1 MAMRSSRRA
10 YRGVV
15 VNPSSLTETELIED
29 GAVVV
34 GADGSI
40 EAVID
45 CSADASAEV
54 LAGVDEVVD
63 RRGEFIVPGFVDAH
77 AHAPQYAFTGT
88 GMDLPLLEWLEKYT
102 FPCESRFSDLNYAER
117 VYSKAVRRHLRGGT
131 TTVSYFASLHLEAT
145 KLLVDVVRRAGQRAY
160 VGKVSM
166 DRNSPEN
173 YVETTEDGLRD
184 AEEFVRWTLEAK
196 TGKESGVL
204 RALERARSASIS
216 SGATSSESSDESSG
230 DEVGA
235 GAVHDAS
242 LVTPVITP
250 RFVPT
255 CTPEMLAGLGD
266 IATRYCVPV
275 QSHLGETL
283 PEIAWVRSLHPECPT
298 YTDVYDHYGLLPSAE
313 KPEERPPVAY
323 MAHCCHCCGEERE
336 ILHNTGTGVVHC
348 PNSNFG
354 LGSGVLHVKQMLAE
368 GVKVGLGTDVA
379 GGYSASMLDCMRQ
392 AIIAS
397 KTVTAAEEGNLDNLL
412 RERLR
417 DGAERSSTPAEPLTI
432 PEVLYLATMGGA
444 ECLGLERSIGSFAPG
459 KKFDAL
465 FINLEVEDSPVDTFP
480 HDTTW
485 DAFQK
490 FVFNGDDRNIVEVLV
505 NGRSVVNK
513 TAERFELLF
522 FGQEGQKG
530 EHEELPGNFS
540 LGFERERPSRD
551 IEKPV
556 PAGLLY
562 LYTSISYPARGV
574 DTLTAALLGVDIFG
588 QRIGSGFDRSGG
600 TALAVVD
607 MAVFMDR
614 SLEANRQSRVDAWEL
629 GGRAASSRFI
639 MRVAWDIGVSL
650 KYMPFNSHTMIDG
663 SVFVLLFGPLSYL
676 TLTLSPKSLPLPQP
690 ILLRAVHARDGALEV
705 ELQLDV
711 QVPRVA
717 AVRRAGDGARD
728 LLVLADGERVLE
740 VEHRLLPVRVL
751 GVRSRGEGDRRVQ
764 LREAAVE
771 VGDKRVAVVVAEEGA
786 LEGCLEVQVLDGA
799 GHEVQL
805 QDGHGVGEHAR
816 ALDRVHKRLKQRE
829 VLDGR
834 HVKAVDVVPVVD
846 LLIHVL
852 AVFDAANVER
862 SGIGQ
867 QQPVVDEPAIPGVD
881 DGVQHG
887 LIEQEV
893 PHPLADDAVHLGDP
907 VRQLVVRDLLALLLQ
922 HRNLVRKA
930 VRGDDLPRLVSDAAA
945 LNGNHVRRAG
955 ARGEHGQDTRAAAH
969 VHDHLAREQM
979 RIIHDG
985 VAVAHGAHG
994 VLQHL
999 LMDAEVAVGVE
1010 VVALEVAASGA
1021 NGAAAGA
1028 CGAAGGLASVA
1039 IVGLGLE

>member
-1 MAMRSSRRA
+1 MSAMAMRSSRRA

-513 TAERFELLF
+513 TA
-522 FGQEGQKG
+522 
-530 EHEELPGNFS
+530 
-540 LGFERERPSRD
+540 
-551 IEKPV
+551 
-556 PAGLLY
+556 
-562 LYTSISYPARGV
+562 
-574 DTLTAALLGVDIFG
+574 
-588 QRIGSGFDRSGG
+588 
-600 TALAVVD
+600 
-607 MAVFMDR
+607 
-614 SLEANRQSRVDAWEL
+614 
-629 GGRAASSRFI
+629 
-639 MRVAWDIGVSL
+639 
-650 KYMPFNSHTMIDG
+650 
-663 SVFVLLFGPLSYL
+663 
-676 TLTLSPKSLPLPQP
+676 
-690 ILLRAVHARDGALEV
+690 
-705 ELQLDV
+705 
-711 QVPRVA
+711 
-717 AVRRAGDGARD
+717 
-728 LLVLADGERVLE
+728 
-740 VEHRLLPVRVL
+740 
-751 GVRSRGEGDRRVQ
+751 
-764 LREAAVE
+764 
-771 VGDKRVAVVVAEEGA
+771 
-786 LEGCLEVQVLDGA
+786 
-799 GHEVQL
+799 
-805 QDGHGVGEHAR
+805 
-816 ALDRVHKRLKQRE
+816 
-829 VLDGR
+829 
-834 HVKAVDVVPVVD
+834 
-846 LLIHVL
+846 
-852 AVFDAANVER
+852 
-862 SGIGQ
+862 
-867 QQPVVDEPAIPGVD
+867 
-881 DGVQHG
+881 
-887 LIEQEV
+887 
-893 PHPLADDAVHLGDP
+893 
-907 VRQLVVRDLLALLLQ
+907 
-922 HRNLVRKA
+922 
-930 VRGDDLPRLVSDAAA
+930 
-945 LNGNHVRRAG
+945 
-955 ARGEHGQDTRAAAH
+955 
-969 VHDHLAREQM
+969 
-979 RIIHDG
+979 
-985 VAVAHGAHG
+985 
-994 VLQHL
+994 
-999 LMDAEVAVGVE
+999 
-1010 VVALEVAASGA
+1010 
-1021 NGAAAGA
+1021 
-1028 CGAAGGLASVA
+1028 
-1039 IVGLGLE
+1039 